1 MIRHFLKRDF
11 RDYQLYWVLVFA
23 VAFVFGLLY
32 QATGI
37 LLYLYLAVYTCVFL
51 AFLPVNYLTGVT
63 WRAQHIMSRNYLL
76 ALPIGRK
83 HLFHI
88 VLLRILVFW
97 TPLWALLFY
106 LPVALNR
113 NLPYR
118 LTHPVAYVLLVLIGS
133 FWLINAIIAMQLRY
147 EEIIRYMHV
156 RQRIAAWS
164 RMLTGALVESLL
176 MALALFSLYGDRT
189 LALLVMLAAAIWI
202 AIRRYR
208 SNLRRWI

>member
-11 RDYQLYWVLVFA
+11 KDYQLYWVLVFS
-23 VAFVFGLLY
+23 VAFMFGVIY
-32 QATGI
+32 RVTGI
-37 LLYLYLAVYTCVFL
+37 LLCLYLAVYTCVFL

-83 HLFHI
+83 KLFHM
-88 VLLRILVFW
+88 VLVRILVFW
-97 TPLWALLFY
+97 TPLWGLLFY

-113 NLPYR
+113 NVPYR
-118 LTHPVAYVLLVLIGS
+118 LNHPGAYVLLVLIGS

-156 RQRIAAWS
+156 RQRISAWT
-164 RMLTGALVESLL
+164 RMLAGALGESLL
-176 MALALFSLYGDRT
+176 MALALFSLHGVGT
-189 LALLVMLAAAIWI
+189 LLRLTTLAAAIWI